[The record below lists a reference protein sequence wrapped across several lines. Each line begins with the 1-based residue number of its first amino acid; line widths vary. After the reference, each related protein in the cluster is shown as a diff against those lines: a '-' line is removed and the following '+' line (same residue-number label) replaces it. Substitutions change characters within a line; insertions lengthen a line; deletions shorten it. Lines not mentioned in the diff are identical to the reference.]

1 MQNVSNGKTFL
12 FTKDSNRRFL
22 AIGSGRSGGKLPP
35 PPAGVLEVGA
45 PKENV
50 SAPKCIQIGLK

>member
-12 FTKDSNRRFL
+12 FTKDSNRQFL

-35 PPAGVLEVGA
+35 SPSRSLRGWSP
-45 PKENV
+45 
-50 SAPKCIQIGLK
+50 

>member
-1 MQNVSNGKTFL
+1 MEKLSFLQKIQTDGFWPSDLGGLGVS
-12 FTKDSNRRFL
+12 S
-22 AIGSGRSGGKLPP
+22 PP

>member
-1 MQNVSNGKTFL
+1 MEKLSFLQKIQTDGFWPSDLGVS
-12 FTKDSNRRFL
+12 S
-22 AIGSGRSGGKLPP
+22 PP